1 MADEVLFEKTGIKQK
16 VIQEII
22 QLAEKNQVEKV
33 ILFGSRARGD
43 YKERSDIDLAFC
55 GGCSSQFILSVDE
68 ETSTLLKFDIID
80 LDKPVREELLE
91 SIHREGVTLYEK
103 I

>member
-1 MADEVLFEKTGIKQK
+1 MNRNTSYENTGINQK

-22 QLAEKNQVEKV
+22 RLAQKYNVEKV

-43 YKERSDIDLAFC
+43 YKERSDIDLAFF
-55 GGCSSQFILSVDE
+55 GGQSSNFSLSIDE
-68 ETSTLLKFDIID
+68 ETSTLLQFDVID
-80 LDKPVREELLE
+80 LNKPIRTELLE
-91 SIHREGVTLYEK
+91 SIKKEGMLLYEK

>member
-1 MADEVLFEKTGIKQK
+1 MDIDWISRKTGIKNN

-22 QLAEKNQVEKV
+22 EIAKSCSVEKV

-43 YKERSDIDLAFC
+43 FKERSDIDLAFC
-55 GGCSSQFILSVDE
+55 GGESSKFILDINDT
-68 ETSTLLKFDIID
+68 TSTLLEFDVVD
-80 LDKPVREELLE
+80 TDKTVTDELLA
-91 SIHREGVTLYEK
+91 SIEREGMLLYEK